1 MDKKNIPRSRSTS
14 LANRPSSVGTALS
27 SGIAASAQNA
37 DGRTHIPKGESKPK
51 KESGRSVKGAANQSA
66 LSSVLRGKQDVVSPD
81 DNVSWSQYAPLV
93 CCLNS
98 YPNGV
103 TFSIHNNAE
112 ALPLAED
119 NAQGSAASSSATASR
134 EEKRSGAQAWTGD
147 QFFLRLRETRE
158 YRSPRGKYFLY
169 KDGYQSALERHLS
182 RLHKKGLLKTA
193 VFYFGTTADPFMS
206 FHKRFDVTT
215 ACLQLLE
222 RYRPGRLII
231 QTRSPMAIAALPT
244 LRLLGDEATIV
255 VPIETHLERAIA
267 RYTPGQPKIAERLV
281 MVQGLRRQG
290 IVVNLC
296 AAPILPYGDHNRDCW
311 DFAELLDRYSDYITV
326 GSLAHGT
333 PASEKQLK
341 DLPIARKLS
350 ADEQFL
356 WLRPNAH
363 QPLYQ
368 ALSVVAPEKLKLPV
382 SPPSAPSQMTLFAA

>member
-1 MDKKNIPRSRSTS
+1 MDKKNSPRSRSTS
-14 LANRPSSVGTALS
+14 PANGPSTVGSDTLVLDES
-27 SGIAASAQNA
+27 MEVTDGPAAKQ
-37 DGRTHIPKGESKPK
+37 
-51 KESGRSVKGAANQSA
+51 GRSPNTSQSSLA
-66 LSSVLRGKQDVVSPD
+66 SVLRGRQEVVIPD
-81 DNVSWSQYAPLV
+81 DTTSWSQHAPLV

-98 YPNGV
+98 YPNGI
-103 TFSIHNNAE
+103 TFSVHQNPAISE
-112 ALPLAED
+112 GAED
-119 NAQGSAASSSATASR
+119 GGDADSGAGSRSAAKAST
-134 EEKRSGAQAWTGD
+134 GQAWSAD

-158 YRSPRGKYFLY
+158 YRPARGKYFLY

-182 RLHKKGLLKTA
+182 RLHKKGLLKSA

-222 RYRPGRLII
+222 RYRPGRLVI

-244 LRLLGDEATIV
+244 LRLLREDAVVV

-281 MVQGLRRQG
+281 MIQGLRRQD
-290 IVVNLC
+290 VRVNLC
-296 AAPILPYGDHNRDCW
+296 AAPLLPYGDYNRDCW
-311 DFAELLDRYSDYITV
+311 DFAELLDRYGDFITV
-326 GSLAHGT
+326 GSLAHKS

-368 ALSVVAPEKLKLPV
+368 ALSVVAPEKLRLPV
-382 SPPSAPSQMTLFAA
+382 SAPSAPSQMALFAA